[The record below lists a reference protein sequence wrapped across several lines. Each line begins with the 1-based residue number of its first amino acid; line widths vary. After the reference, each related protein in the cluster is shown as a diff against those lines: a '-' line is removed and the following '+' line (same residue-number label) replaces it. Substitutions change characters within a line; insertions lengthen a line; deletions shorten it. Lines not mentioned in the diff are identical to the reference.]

1 MNHDVA
7 AGEAGSRVL
16 ADVAR
21 RALRGF
27 GHRQCVAAILLG
39 AVVSIVNAASFM
51 APLLAYAARASPV
64 LLLAGF
70 FAEDQMRAFVLVAA
84 IVIADRAVDER
95 WPWRRAYV
103 VAALA
108 GCVGGVAVAA
118 SFDAIW
124 RTWVLPDAWPAERL
138 WQHGRAAYLFY
149 PLFDLTHWLLI
160 GSAVVFLHA
169 DRRAARATAAR
180 LRDAERDRIR
190 RGRLA
195 LESRLQAMQARV
207 EPRFLFNTL
216 SQVERLNAIE
226 PARAANMLQH
236 LIAYLRA
243 AMPRM
248 RDSSSTVAHEIALVR
263 AYLDIAGLGPDG
275 RIVATIDVA
284 ADARDSRMPPMLLL
298 PLIDHVGLRSRGSQA
313 APTAIGIT
321 ARAMNG
327 RLRIDVIAHPA
338 RPAADSHDPDAAAMR
353 ERLAALHGASATLV
367 LTCVDGSTLQARLEL
382 PLEAR
387 EDSGG

>member
-1 MNHDVA
+1 MNHDVG
-7 AGEAGSRVL
+7 AGESGGFAL

-21 RALRGF
+21 RALRDF
-27 GHRQCVAAILLG
+27 WRPQCVAAILLG
-39 AVVSIVNAASFM
+39 AVVSVVNVATFM

-64 LLLAGF
+64 LLLTGF
-70 FAEDQMRAFVLVAA
+70 VAEDQMRAFVLVAA
-84 IVIADRAVDER
+84 IVVADRAVDEG
-95 WPWRRAYV
+95 WPWRRAYA

-108 GCVGGVAVAA
+108 GCVVGVAAAA

-180 LRDAERDRIR
+180 LRDAERDRIQ
-190 RGRLA
+190 RGRIA

-216 SQVERLNAIE
+216 AQVERLFAIE
-226 PARAANMLQH
+226 PARAAGMLEH

-243 AMPRM
+243 AMPQM
-248 RDSSSTVAHEIALVR
+248 RDTSSTVAHEIALVR
-263 AYLDIAGLGPDG
+263 AYLDIVRLGPG
-275 RIVATIDVA
+275 GEIVSTIDMAPDV
-284 ADARDSRMPPMLLL
+284 RGLRMPPMLLL
-298 PLIDHVGLRSRGSQA
+298 PLIDHVGLRSREAQGI
-313 APTAIGIT
+313 PTAIGIA
-321 ARAMNG
+321 ARATHG
-327 RLRIDVIAHPA
+327 RLCIDVIARGA
-338 RPAADSHDPDAAAMR
+338 RPVAFSHGPDLDAMR
-353 ERLAALHGASATLV
+353 ERLSALYGTRARLV
-367 LTCVDGSTLQARLEL
+367 QTHVDASTLRACLEL
-382 PLEAR
+382 PLDTR
-387 EDSGG
+387 EDGEG